1 MLRPGRRPLQ
11 SSPESGIGR
20 LARAGG
26 ESTFAQRDARQDA
39 VSGRA
44 AGSEGDDRI
53 VGRLMRVLLVG
64 GLILWAGG
72 QAMAQDGGAA
82 ALPPA
87 VTIEAPLQPAV
98 PAEDSDPGL
107 PSAMVDPLAAT
118 PAPAIATAP
127 AEATATTPAPA
138 AARRTDLYSIVMHA
152 HWVVQAVM
160 ALLAVAAFVA
170 LVIFIHKTAE
180 FSLAFRRLT
189 RTARTLAAASDLAG
203 AAAAVGSRPGPG
215 AEMIRA
221 AQAELALAVAE
232 PALRAGVRERTSS
245 ALARI
250 DSAAAQRLRTGTGIL
265 ASIGSL
271 APFIG
276 LFGTVFGIMNSF
288 LAIAETKT
296 TNLAVVAPGIAE
308 ALLATAIGLAA
319 AIPAVLVYN
328 ICARRLARYRH
339 RLGDV
344 AAAAERLQSRALDR
358 LAAVG

>member
-1 MLRPGRRPLQ
+1 M
-11 SSPESGIGR
+11 
-20 LARAGG
+20 ARAGG
-26 ESTFAQRDARQDA
+26 ESTFAQRNARQGA

-44 AGSEGDDRI
+44 VGGEEDDRI

-64 GLILWAGG
+64 GLVLWTGG
-72 QAMAQDGGAA
+72 HQAMAQDSDASA
-82 ALPPA
+82 PPPA
-87 VTIEAPLQPAV
+87 VTTEAPQQPAA
-98 PAEDSDPGL
+98 PAEDPDPG
-107 PSAMVDPLAAT
+107 
-118 PAPAIATAP
+118 
-127 AEATATTPAPA
+127 APA
-138 AARRTDLYSIVMHA
+138 AMAAPAQAMPAPDVVPVPADATALAPAPVPATAGPTGLYSIVMHA

-160 ALLAVAAFVA
+160 GLLAVAAFVA

-180 FSLAFRRLT
+180 FSLVFRRLT
-189 RTARTLAAASDLAG
+189 RTARTLAASSDLAA
-203 AAAAVGSRPGPG
+203 AAAAVGTRPGPG

-221 AQAELALAVAE
+221 AQAELALAVIE

-245 ALARI
+245 ALSRI
-250 DSAAAQRLRTGTGIL
+250 DSAAAQRLRAGTGIL

-271 APFIG
+271 APFVG

-358 LAAVG
+358 LAAGG

>member
-1 MLRPGRRPLQ
+1 M
-11 SSPESGIGR
+11 
-20 LARAGG
+20 
-26 ESTFAQRDARQDA
+26 
-39 VSGRA
+39 
-44 AGSEGDDRI
+44 
-53 VGRLMRVLLVG
+53 GRLMRVLLVG